1 MKASQ
6 LHRSRLLALALA
18 GGALVGCATYTD
30 KTERLRDSVAR
41 GDLGGG
47 LTAANKLLKVDA
59 ADELPDDMKGDRPLV
74 VLERG
79 SILHALGR
87 FLESAKNLQAAEG
100 ELELLDLSNDAGGK
114 IAKYIWSDS
123 ATKYKT
129 PPVERLALNALNM
142 INYLAVGDLNG
153 ARVEAKRFTTMRNY
167 LRDYDPEHAYGGFGS
182 YLAGFTME
190 KLGETDSAL
199 LYYDEALEE
208 RSLVSL
214 VPTIKR
220 MWRPESFESERFES
234 LLGVELTPRTEVTR
248 PEVNETEPKGGELLV
263 VVNVGRVP
271 RKKAQRIPI
280 GAAIGLAG
288 TYVTGDPAVLER
300 TALKVFIYPELVPA
314 GNTYDSAAVQIDGH
328 EMHTELVSDIA
339 AHVVREYTELKPKII
354 GAGISR
360 MITRA
365 LVAEGARAAGSS
377 GNNESSGVIGA
388 LAALAVEG
396 AMVAA
401 DKPDTRS
408 WTLLPAQV
416 YIARQYLPAGDHE
429 VQATIS
435 GPGGEERR
443 VANVTITE
451 GGFSVVDFTTLR

>member
-1 MKASQ
+1 MKRSQ
-6 LHRSRLLALALA
+6 ISVSRIYALALCGWVFA
-18 GGALVGCATYTD
+18 GCATYTEE
-30 KTERLRDSVAR
+30 TAHLRDSVAR
-41 GDLGGG
+41 GDLNGG
-47 LTAANKLLKVDA
+47 LADANKLLKVDA
-59 ADELPDDMKGDRPLV
+59 ADELPTDMKGNQPLV

-100 ELELLDLSNDAGGK
+100 ELELLDLSNDAAGK
-114 IAKYIWSDS
+114 IGKYIWSDS

-129 PPVERLALNALNM
+129 PPVEKISLNALNM
-142 INYLAVGDLNG
+142 INYLAVGDLDG

-190 KLGETDSAL
+190 KLGENSAAL

-214 VPTIKR
+214 IPSIKR
-220 MWRPESFESERFES
+220 MWGPDSLESERFES
-234 LLGVELTPRTEVTR
+234 LLGVEFTPLTEATR
-248 PEVNETEPKGGELLV
+248 PEVNDVGVSGGELLV
-263 VVNVGRVP
+263 IVNVGRVP
-271 RKKAQRIPI
+271 RKKAQRMPI

-288 TYVTGDPAVLER
+288 TYITGDPAILAR
-300 TALKVFIYPELVPA
+300 TALKVLSYPELVPA
-314 GNTYDSAAVQIDGH
+314 GNIYDSAAVRVDGH
-328 EMHTELVSDIA
+328 DMFTELVSDIS

-360 MITRA
+360 MIARA

-377 GNNESSGVIGA
+377 GKNAASGGLGL
-388 LAALAVEG
+388 LAALAAEG

-416 YIARQYLPAGDHE
+416 YIARQYLPPGDHE
-429 VQATIS
+429 VEVTIS

-443 VANVTITE
+443 VAQVTITK
-451 GGFSVVDFTTLR
+451 GGFAVLDITTLR